1 MLVVFEPDGRLAR
14 TIDMG
19 KGSEPTNCCLGDGRL
34 YVTLSGPG
42 ELVALDLG
50 VEPLALYPARR

>member
-1 MLVVFEPDGRLAR
+1 VRE

-34 YVTLSGPG
+34 YVTLAGTG
-42 ELVALDLG
+42 KLVALD
-50 VEPLALYPARR
+50 VPAQPLALYPARRQ